1 MINRGI
7 EMTNIDLKELERKA
21 FTSYHEDGI
30 ADIFAGAWILFF
42 GIFSM
47 CTDKPWFAGMFPV
60 YGLPLFAVAKKKIT
74 VPRIGYVKFSPQR
87 RSLLLIVYIWFAAM
101 FAVFGIMFYTDN
113 SPSWMYHLLVD
124 YPQLAFGTIIGLLF
138 FVCALVTRIFRFY
151 TYAALI
157 VAVSVVGYVLG
168 PHIRYE
174 YIPVVLGI
182 LIFSVGVLVLIQFI
196 HKYPAEPE
204 NQEVIKDGKIK

>member
-1 MINRGI
+1 MVNRGV

-30 ADIFAGAWILFF
+30 VDIFAGAWILFF
-42 GIFSM
+42 GIISM

-74 VPRIGYVKFSPQR
+74 VPRIGHVKFSQQR

-101 FAVFGIMFYTDN
+101 FTVFGIMFYTDN
-113 SPSWMYHLLVD
+113 SPSWMYALLVD
-124 YPQLAFGTIIGLLF
+124 YPKLAFGTIIGLLF

-151 TYAALI
+151 VYAVLI
-157 VAVSVVGYVLG
+157 LAVSVMGYVLG

-174 YIPVVLGI
+174 YIPVALGV